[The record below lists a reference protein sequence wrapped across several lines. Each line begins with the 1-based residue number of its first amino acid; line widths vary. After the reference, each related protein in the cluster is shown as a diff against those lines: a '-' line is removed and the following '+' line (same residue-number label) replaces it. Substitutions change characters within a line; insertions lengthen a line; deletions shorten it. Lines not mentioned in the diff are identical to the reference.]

1 MISIK
6 LREERS
12 QPKLITHEVSVE
24 EMTRL
29 FLEISNDILSDL
41 VFDKDTV
48 TMKNHLDTT
57 AGVLEALMKS
67 DINAIRQL
75 FKDGYTMQL
84 VSGAISESFTERD
97 PSEQHEIRVYD
108 NETLLGVIINSEI
121 QY

>member
-1 MISIK
+1 MK
-6 LREERS
+6 
-12 QPKLITHEVSVE
+12 PKIITHEVSVE

-84 VSGAISESFTERD
+84 VSGAISESFTEC
-97 PSEQHEIRVYD
+97 SMIEQHEIRVYD

>member
-1 MISIK
+1 
-6 LREERS
+6 
-12 QPKLITHEVSVE
+12 
-24 EMTRL
+24 MTRL

-84 VSGAISESFTERD
+84 VPGAISESFTEC
-97 PSEQHEIRVYD
+97 SMIEQHEIRVYD
-108 NETLLGVIINSEI
+108 NETLLGVIINIISLVGKSNKQQTTKTDKAYDKKSTQAI
-121 QY
+121 